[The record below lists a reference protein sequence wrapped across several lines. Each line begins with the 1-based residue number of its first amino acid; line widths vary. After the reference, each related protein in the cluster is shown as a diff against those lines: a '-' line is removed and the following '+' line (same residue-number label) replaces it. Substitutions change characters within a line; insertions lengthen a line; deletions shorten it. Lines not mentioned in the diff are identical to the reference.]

1 MNNIKEWLFVNKKL
15 KEKRVNL
22 LTNDNLIILK
32 NNEIT
37 ENEITENE
45 ITENEITENEITE
58 NEITENELINDNAEK
73 ERLQL
78 IETFR
83 LPLKSTWKD
92 IVIKNDELIEK
103 QSIKIK

>member
-1 MNNIKEWLFVNKKL
+1 MNNIKKWLFVNKKL
-15 KEKRVNL
+15 KEKRVYL

-37 ENEITENE
+37 ENEITEK
-45 ITENEITENEITE
+45 
-58 NEITENELINDNAEK
+58 ELINDNAEK

-83 LPLKSTWKD
+83 LPIKSTWKD

>member
-15 KEKRVNL
+15 KEKKVYL

-37 ENEITENE
+37 ENEITEK
-45 ITENEITENEITE
+45 
-58 NEITENELINDNAEK
+58 ELINDNAEK

-83 LPLKSTWKD
+83 LPIKSTWKD